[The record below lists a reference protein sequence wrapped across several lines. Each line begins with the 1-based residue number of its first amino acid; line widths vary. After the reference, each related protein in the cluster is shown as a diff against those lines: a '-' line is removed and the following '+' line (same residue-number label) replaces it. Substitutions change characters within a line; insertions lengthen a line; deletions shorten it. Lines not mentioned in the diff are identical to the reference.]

1 MLCCI
6 TLVSWAADAPKYFSV
21 WLNNGQRIDLLLSEE
36 PTTTFADGILKFKA
50 SGTAIEY
57 KASDVKEF
65 TFEALSSSGING
77 VSQDGKDCIVN
88 QAGNVLNVSG
98 AAPYAEVN
106 LYNSGGMLVSTH
118 TADDTGSLSIS
129 LDKLGHGVYILKIAT
144 TTIKIMQR

>member
-1 MLCCI
+1 M
-6 TLVSWAADAPKYFSV
+6 
-21 WLNNGQRIDLLLSEE
+21 QR
-36 PTTTFADGILKFKA
+36 
-50 SGTAIEY
+50 
-57 KASDVKEF
+57 
-65 TFEALSSSGING
+65 
-77 VSQDGKDCIVN
+77 

-106 LYNSGGMLVSTH
+106 LYNAGGMLVSTH